1 MVEKYSYDIKLLKYK
16 KKEELINMIKE
27 EEAKKDEGELED
39 SGDYIW
45 IDEWY

>member
-1 MVEKYSYDIKLLKYK
+1 LVEKYCYDIKLLKYK

-27 EEAKKDEGELED
+27 EEAKEDEDELED

-45 IDEWY
+45 IDES